1 MGQNLKKE
9 KKILTTR
16 EDKGSLLKEFR
27 KVMSQKMSK
36 HNFSGSN
43 IFKRFSTFLQFV
55 QFFVLSESCPR
66 LGLTFTT
73 RLEKFDPKV
82 TPLEIRILLLFHYYF
97 IFYNQ
102 GLKIVEL

>member
-36 HNFSGSN
+36 HNFSGSK
-43 IFKRFSTFLQFV
+43 IF
-55 QFFVLSESCPR
+55 
-66 LGLTFTT
+66 
-73 RLEKFDPKV
+73 
-82 TPLEIRILLLFHYYF
+82 
-97 IFYNQ
+97 
-102 GLKIVEL
+102 

>member
-43 IFKRFSTFLQFV
+43 IF
-55 QFFVLSESCPR
+55 
-66 LGLTFTT
+66 
-73 RLEKFDPKV
+73 
-82 TPLEIRILLLFHYYF
+82 
-97 IFYNQ
+97 
-102 GLKIVEL
+102 